1 LPSWDIHEKW
11 ARKMGLSG
19 ETVSWVNRFI
29 DDQKHH
35 DVGRGKS
42 KAIQDIVKNFA
53 RIYGGGEAVLALEL
67 HHVLDFICSRM
78 DPRRIV
84 KEETFAIIAQ
94 ETRGFPLQQRME
106 IMRELRGVM
115 REASKTVA
123 RVPRNIIINDLN
135 NFMERQEISDK
146 VKCFVIENL
155 HEILEDLSTYC
166 GGEDSAS

>member
-1 LPSWDIHEKW
+1 
-11 ARKMGLSG
+11 MGLSG

-42 KAIQDIVKNFA
+42 KAIRDIVKNFA
-53 RIYGGGEAVLALEL
+53 KMYGGEEAVLALEL
-67 HHVLDFICSRM
+67 HHILDYICSKLS
-78 DPRRIV
+78 PKRIAW
-84 KEETFAIIAQ
+84 EEVFSTAAQ
-94 ETRGFPLQQRME
+94 ITAGMSLHDRME

-115 REASKTVA
+115 REISRSKGK
-123 RVPRNIIINDLN
+123 VPRNIIINDLN
-135 NFMERQEISDK
+135 KFMERQEISDK

-166 GGEDSAS
+166 GGGDSAS